1 MVLNGALAGL
11 VSITAGPDYP
21 TVWLAIIIGIVGSGL
36 AVLAVPVFDKIKID
50 DPVGALS
57 VHLIAGIWGTL
68 AVGIFNP
75 DVEFIT
81 QLWGVGI
88 IGAFVFVTS
97 LVTWYVIKLVMGLR
111 VSLEDETQG
120 IDIAE
125 FGQTAYTFD
134 NYQQLSS
141 EGVR

>member
-1 MVLNGALAGL
+1 
-11 VSITAGPDYP
+11 
-21 TVWLAIIIGIVGSGL
+21 
-36 AVLAVPVFDKIKID
+36 
-50 DPVGALS
+50 
-57 VHLIAGIWGTL
+57 
-68 AVGIFNP
+68 
-75 DVEFIT
+75 
-81 QLWGVGI
+81 
-88 IGAFVFVTS
+88 
-97 LVTWYVIKLVMGLR
+97 MGLR

>member
-1 MVLNGALAGL
+1 MKVQ
-11 VSITAGPDYP
+11 Y
-21 TVWLAIIIGIVGSGL
+21 IIKKQ
-36 AVLAVPVFDKIKID
+36 A
-50 DPVGALS
+50 
-57 VHLIAGIWGTL
+57 
-68 AVGIFNP
+68 
-75 DVEFIT
+75 
-81 QLWGVGI
+81 
-88 IGAFVFVTS
+88 
-97 LVTWYVIKLVMGLR
+97 MGLR